1 LLLQILQ
8 CLEVFLECIVVSVI
22 FAPLNEY
29 DSVDLWIIGL
39 ALNEID
45 LELSILK
52 SISRLLTVY
61 GDLSTL
67 DSDVYK
73 FVVGDSPGEKL
84 GKDVEVSHSY
94 LRAHFNVEN
103 LLAWLLEIDL

>member
-1 LLLQILQ
+1 M
-8 CLEVFLECIVVSVI
+8 SVI
-22 FAPLNEY
+22 FAALNEY
-29 DSVDLWIIGL
+29 DSVDLGVIGL
-39 ALNEID
+39 ALHEID

-52 SISRLLTVY
+52 CISRLLTVN

-67 DSDVYK
+67 DSDVNK

-84 GKDVEVSHSY
+84 GKDVEVSHGK
-94 LRAHFNVEN
+94 LGAHFNVEN